1 MARARAFGL
10 VGAGRMAEGLARGFV
25 ARAGVQPDTIIAS
38 DVDPDRLRLF
48 AHELGTAT
56 TSANAEVVQAA
67 DTVIL
72 AVKPQVL
79 PEVLD
84 EIGSDISAD
93 QLLVSI
99 AAGVPTSRIRSQIAA
114 DVPLV
119 RVMPNICCV
128 LGEGAFAYCLDGPV
142 TDDQEKALR
151 ELLGSVGAVVRVEEH
166 LMDAVT
172 GLSGSGPAFVF
183 MLIEALAD
191 GGVAAGLDRQTA
203 QTLAAQT
210 VLGAGR
216 MALDT
221 PHSPAQLKDMVC
233 SPGGTTIAGVRA
245 LRERGFQGAAME
257 AVTRAAQRSKEL
269 GS

>member
-1 MARARAFGL
+1 MPRTRAFGF
-10 VGAGRMAEGLARGFV
+10 VGAGRMAEGLARGFL
-25 ARAGVQPDTIIAS
+25 ARAGLAADALIAS
-38 DVDPDRLRLF
+38 DTDPGRLRLF
-48 AHELGTAT
+48 ADELATAT
-56 TSANAEVVQAA
+56 TTSNVEVAQAA

-79 PEVLD
+79 SGVLD
-84 EIGSDISAD
+84 EIGSHVSPD

-99 AAGVPTSRIRSQIAA
+99 AAGVPTSRLRSHLKAN
-114 DVPLV
+114 VPLV

-128 LGEGAFAYCLDGPV
+128 VGEGAFAYCLDGPV
-142 TDDQEKALR
+142 SEAQESMLR
-151 ELLGSVGAVVRVEEH
+151 EVLGSIGAVVRVGEH

-221 PHSPAQLKDMVC
+221 PASPAQLKDMVC
-233 SPGGTTIAGVRA
+233 SPGGTTIAGVRC

-257 AVTRAAQRSKEL
+257 AVIRAAQRSKEL